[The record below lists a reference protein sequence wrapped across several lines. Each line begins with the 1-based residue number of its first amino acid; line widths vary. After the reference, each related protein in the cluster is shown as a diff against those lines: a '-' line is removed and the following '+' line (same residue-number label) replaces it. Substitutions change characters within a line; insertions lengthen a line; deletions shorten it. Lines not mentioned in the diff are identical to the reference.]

1 MSLDK
6 TLRDINRRPI
16 SVQDKKQVSGVLPE
30 YFQTEYPKF
39 GRFLEAYYDYMD
51 GDTSPAKLIDE
62 LFLSRDITQVDIDLL
77 SFIEDELLLGQQF
90 FEGFKNKREAAD
102 YSSTLYK
109 SKGTKY
115 SIEQFFRV
123 FFNSFVDVEYT
134 KENIFIVG
142 NVHDLKKEK
151 ENHNAGITPYAP
163 EITVSASR
171 IGPDEQRFLT
181 DDKLYQKYALLV
193 KSTLPIDTW
202 RDIYKL
208 FVHPAGMYV
217 AGEVQIVGVAE
228 KDYLAMPD
236 GIADST
242 GPQFTGVADV
252 AIFQFNATNH
262 IVQQILP
269 AQQTFTLAPIQLGQF
284 QGGNMTLAEFDRSF
298 DTLAEG
304 TNAGSQTFD
313 EDSVV
318 GDSSYPRMS
327 NGNQL
332 LLNFS
337 NDFF

>member
-6 TLRDINRRPI
+6 TLRDINRRAI
-16 SVQDKKQVSGVLPE
+16 SVQDKKQVSGILPE

-39 GRFLEAYYDYMD
+39 ASFLEAYYDYSD
-51 GDTSPAKLIDE
+51 SDVSPTKLIDE

-77 SFIEDELLLGQQF
+77 SFIEDELLLGQQY
-90 FEGFKNKREAAD
+90 FEGFRNKREAAD

-123 FFNSFVDVEYT
+123 FFNSFVDVKYT

-142 NVHDLKKEK
+142 NVHDLEKEK

-171 IGPDEQRFLT
+171 IGPDDQRYIT
-181 DDKLYQKYALLV
+181 DDKLYQKYALLI
-193 KSTLPIDTW
+193 KSTLPINTW

-217 AGEVQIVGVAE
+217 AGEVQIISIAE
-228 KDYLAMPD
+228 PDYLIMPP
-236 GIADST
+236 GVADST

-269 AQQTFTLAPIQLGQF
+269 TQQTFTLAPVQLGQF
-284 QGGNMTLAEFDRSF
+284 QGGNMTLLEFDRSF
-298 DTLAEG
+298 DNLAEG
-304 TNAGSQTFD
+304 TNAGTQTMD

>member
-6 TLRDINRRPI
+6 TLRDINRRAI
-16 SVQDKKQVSGVLPE
+16 SVQDKKQVSGILPE

-39 GRFLEAYYDYMD
+39 ASFLEAYYDYSD
-51 GDTSPAKLIDE
+51 SDVSPTKLIDE

-77 SFIEDELLLGQQF
+77 SFIEDELLLGQQY

-123 FFNSFVDVEYT
+123 FFNSFVDVRYT

-142 NVHDLKKEK
+142 NVHDLEKEK

-171 IGPDEQRFLT
+171 IGPDDQRYIT
-181 DDKLYQKYALLV
+181 DDKLYQKYALLI
-193 KSTLPIDTW
+193 KSTLPINTW

-217 AGEVQIVGVAE
+217 AGEVQIISIAE
-228 KDYLAMPD
+228 PDYLIMPP
-236 GIADST
+236 GVADST

-269 AQQTFTLAPIQLGQF
+269 TQQTFTLAPVQLGQF
-284 QGGNMTLAEFDRSF
+284 QGGNMTLLEFDRSF
-298 DTLAEG
+298 DNLAEG
-304 TNAGSQTFD
+304 TNAGTQTMD

-337 NDFF
+337 KDLF

>member
-6 TLRDINRRPI
+6 TLRDINRRAI
-16 SVQDKKQVSGVLPE
+16 SVQDKKQVSGILPE

-39 GRFLEAYYDYMD
+39 ASFLEAYYDYSD
-51 GDTSPAKLIDE
+51 SDVSPTKLIDE

-77 SFIEDELLLGQQF
+77 SFIEDELLLGQQY

-123 FFNSFVDVEYT
+123 FFNSFVDVRYT

-142 NVHDLKKEK
+142 NVHDLEKEK

-171 IGPDEQRFLT
+171 IGPDDQRYIT
-181 DDKLYQKYALLV
+181 DDKLYQKYALLI
-193 KSTLPIDTW
+193 KSTLPINTW

-217 AGEVQIVGVAE
+217 AGEVQIISIAE
-228 KDYLAMPD
+228 PDYLIMPP
-236 GIADST
+236 GVADST

-269 AQQTFTLAPIQLGQF
+269 TQQTFTLAPVQLGQF
-284 QGGNMTLAEFDRSF
+284 QGGNMTLLEFDRSF
-298 DTLAEG
+298 DNLAEG
-304 TNAGSQTFD
+304 TNAGTQTMD

>member
-16 SVQDKKQVSGVLPE
+16 SVQDKKQVSGILPE

-123 FFNSFVDVEYT
+123 FFNSFVDVKYT

-181 DDKLYQKYALLV
+181 DDKLYQKYALLI
-193 KSTLPIDTW
+193 KSTSVSYTHLTLPTI
-202 RDIYKL
+202 
-208 FVHPAGMYV
+208 
-217 AGEVQIVGVAE
+217 E
-228 KDYLAMPD
+228 
-236 GIADST
+236 
-242 GPQFTGVADV
+242 
-252 AIFQFNATNH
+252 
-262 IVQQILP
+262 
-269 AQQTFTLAPIQLGQF
+269 
-284 QGGNMTLAEFDRSF
+284 
-298 DTLAEG
+298 
-304 TNAGSQTFD
+304 
-313 EDSVV
+313 
-318 GDSSYPRMS
+318 
-327 NGNQL
+327 
-332 LLNFS
+332 
-337 NDFF
+337 